1 LLLIC
6 HLCFLDYHWI
16 IDANMHLILWQSPG
30 LSFPHEQLYFQNQ
43 GFIETVSLVEASTM
57 MGVFA
62 LSPFILIKKYA
73 IPFILCSTV
82 LMWPIPFILC
92 SDHFLNLA
100 FLGWSNHSRIS
111 RKRPLVWLPTNYYY
125 LFIYGST
132 YYLCVYLYFHKDK

>member
-6 HLCFLDYHWI
+6 HFCFLDYHWI

-62 LSPFILIKKYA
+62 LSPFILIKKKICDTLYSLFR
-73 IPFILCSTV
+73 PL
-82 LMWPIPFILC
+82 
-92 SDHFLNLA
+92 LNLA
-100 FLGWSNHSRIS
+100 SWSGQITTR
-111 RKRPLVWLPTNYYY
+111 RPLVWLPTNYYY
-125 LFIYGST
+125 YYYYYYYYFGST
-132 YYLCVYLYFHKDK
+132 FYLWVYLYFH